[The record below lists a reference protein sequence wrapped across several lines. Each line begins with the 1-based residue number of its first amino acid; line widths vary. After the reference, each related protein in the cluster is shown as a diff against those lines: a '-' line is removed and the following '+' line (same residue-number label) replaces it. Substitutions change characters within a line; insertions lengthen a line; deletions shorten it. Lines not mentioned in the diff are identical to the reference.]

1 MDVGLFSTE
10 NNFKDESSD
19 ADGGTELVKK
29 WPPLP
34 CSTSA
39 WLVLELQENWYSE
52 NDDGKWL
59 VVFAGAGYCNV
70 LASEANDVLTGVVRD
85 IGLNDVDEQEEARD
99 GGDDVSEDNPVKIK
113 QFKSVK
119 DLEEFSKQHSNCQC

>member
-1 MDVGLFSTE
+1 MLDVESFSTE

-19 ADGGTELVKK
+19 ADGGTELVKY
-29 WPPLP
+29 PLP
-34 CSTSA
+34 DPFTSA
-39 WLVLELQENWYSE
+39 WLVLKLQENWYSE

-70 LASEANDVLTGVVRD
+70 LASEVNDVLTGVVKD

-113 QFKSVK
+113 AI
-119 DLEEFSKQHSNCQC
+119 